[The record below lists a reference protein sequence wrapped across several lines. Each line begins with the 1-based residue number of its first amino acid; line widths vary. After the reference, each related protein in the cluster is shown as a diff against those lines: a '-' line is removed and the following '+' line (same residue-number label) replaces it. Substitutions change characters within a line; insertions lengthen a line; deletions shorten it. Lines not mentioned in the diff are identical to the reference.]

1 MDVRNILINFKE
13 HYRSFGSAFF
23 IVVSTLVVVECR
35 LDRNPFLSVPLV
47 QRGVRPLL
55 DRFLPPLA
63 LAFSVSGGF
72 LFIGIG
78 FASRYLIPSE

>member
-1 MDVRNILINFKE
+1 MGVWNILIIFKE

-23 IVVSTLVVVECR
+23 VVVSTLVMIECR

-55 DRFLPPLA
+55 GQFLPPLA
-63 LAFSVSGGF
+63 PCLEWSEEAFLLHLHPSF
-72 LFIGIG
+72 L
-78 FASRYLIPSE
+78 